1 VKHSPW
7 YLLFEIDTEESIYLK
22 RISSTLY
29 YIIIYFDTTMMMNH
43 IHTLLLFFVII
54 WVPAPLLSFTPP
66 ADLQKNNRDT
76 TTSSRRIIK
85 RIHRDSAITA
95 VRSSSQ
101 LEQASTFERR
111 RSRQRRQDDGDNEDD
126 SSSPNIVLVAGF
138 ESFNKELYVNAARA
152 LGNTNIKVFA
162 DNEIRISPTE
172 TNPVFTE
179 ALMNADVFIASLI
192 FDYDDVMA
200 VEKLL
205 PHITGPKLLFECA
218 TELMAYNE
226 VGTFNMKPNPSGEKA
241 GPPPAVKAILSQFSS
256 GKEEDRVA
264 GYVKLL
270 KFGPDLLQ
278 FVPGEK
284 ASDLKIWLEA
294 YRYWNQGGATNVQ
307 YMFDLL
313 QKSYENQDISK
324 LPTVIITPDIGLLH
338 PLRDNFYFTTPK
350 EFLQWR
356 YSDDCLERAT
366 LKGYTLAPKDAPVVA
381 ILLYRKHVITDQR
394 YIMDLITLMEKN
406 GVCPIPIFI
415 NGVEGHTI
423 VRDLL
428 TSAHEIAGVK
438 NGSITRAD
446 SYKIDQAVSVDVIV
460 NTIGFPLVGG
470 PAGSM
475 ETGRNV
481 AVAEKLLTEMNV
493 PYIVSCPLLLQ
504 SIDQWKKNGVLG
516 LQSVVLYSLPELD
529 GAIDTVVL
537 GGLVGDDIALVNE
550 RVRKLVTR
558 IKGWVKLR
566 RTPKKDRK
574 IAIMVYGFPPNV

>member
-1 VKHSPW
+1 
-7 YLLFEIDTEESIYLK
+7 
-22 RISSTLY
+22 
-29 YIIIYFDTTMMMNH
+29 
-43 IHTLLLFFVII
+43 
-54 WVPAPLLSFTPP
+54 
-66 ADLQKNNRDT
+66 
-76 TTSSRRIIK
+76 
-85 RIHRDSAITA
+85 
-95 VRSSSQ
+95 
-101 LEQASTFERR
+101 
-111 RSRQRRQDDGDNEDD
+111 
-126 SSSPNIVLVAGF
+126 
-138 ESFNKELYVNAARA
+138 
-152 LGNTNIKVFA
+152 
-162 DNEIRISPTE
+162 
-172 TNPVFTE
+172 
-179 ALMNADVFIASLI
+179 
-192 FDYDDVMA
+192 
-200 VEKLL
+200 
-205 PHITGPKLLFECA
+205 
-218 TELMAYNE
+218 
-226 VGTFNMKPNPSGEKA
+226 
-241 GPPPAVKAILSQFSS
+241 
-256 GKEEDRVA
+256 
-264 GYVKLL
+264 
-270 KFGPDLLQ
+270 
-278 FVPGEK
+278 
-284 ASDLKIWLEA
+284 
-294 YRYWNQGGATNVQ
+294 
-307 YMFDLL
+307 
-313 QKSYENQDISK
+313 
-324 LPTVIITPDIGLLH
+324 
-338 PLRDNFYFTTPK
+338 
-350 EFLQWR
+350 
-356 YSDDCLERAT
+356 
-366 LKGYTLAPKDAPVVA
+366 LAPKDAPVVA
-381 ILLYRKHVITDQR
+381 ILLYRKHVITDQG